1 MIGVVSMTSA
11 LTLSRLVAAMASSSS
26 ASAHQRRCVTG
37 GRRCAMQASKSSSE
51 HFTAV
56 GKLSA
61 EVFTGQQPARGRR
74 WLVEIVTGVATESKD
89 CRARKMQCR
98 KVARF
103 ISHPIWS
110 KQPSKIGCRAAW
122 SCPSL
127 RVPGQWSRQY
137 RMQRLEAGLCG
148 SAKSRVLGEQQ
159 EISFSVGVRGG
170 PVGSS
175 NGLLFVKRSRF
186 IARPRSSVVLGEP
199 PYYPKEKIKLRARTV
214 FD

>member
-1 MIGVVSMTSA
+1 MIGVDSMTSA
-11 LTLSRLVAAMASSSS
+11 LTLSRLVVAMASSSS

-74 WLVEIVTGVATESKD
+74 WLNEIVTGVATESKD

-98 KVARF
+98 KVAR

-110 KQPSKIGCRAAW
+110 KQPSKIACRAGLELPVSA
-122 SCPSL
+122 SPRPMVAS
-127 RVPGQWSRQY
+127 VSDAGTGSR
-137 RMQRLEAGLCG
+137 LCG
-148 SAKSRVLGEQQ
+148 SAKSRVSGDNRKSRLARGCVVGP
-159 EISFSVGVRGG
+159 SVL
-170 PVGSS
+170 PMAYYLS
-175 NGLLFVKRSRF
+175 NGLVS
-186 IARPRSSVVLGEP
+186 
-199 PYYPKEKIKLRARTV
+199 
-214 FD
+214 